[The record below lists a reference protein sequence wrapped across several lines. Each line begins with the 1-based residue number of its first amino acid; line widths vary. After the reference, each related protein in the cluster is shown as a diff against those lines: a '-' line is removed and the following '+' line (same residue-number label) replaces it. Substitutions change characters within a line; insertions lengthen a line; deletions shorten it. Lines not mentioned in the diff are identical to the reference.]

1 MRSSTQTGKPYQ
13 SKLLPHAELIYE
25 LHRRRR
31 SLRRILTILE
41 DEFDLRV
48 SLSTLHSLA
57 KKWGVRTSEALE
69 QAVAN
74 ALAEKPTD
82 PVIRQE
88 LAEIKSLLLQV
99 LEYGE

>member
-1 MRSSTQTGKPYQ
+1 MKRIRMRTDVHPQT
-13 SKLLPHAELIYE
+13 
-25 LHRRRR
+25 R
-31 SLRRILTILE
+31 E
-41 DEFDLRV
+41 DLKR
-48 SLSTLHSLA
+48 LA